1 MENFFRVLEK
11 LLVPIFLGVLAFF
24 TASSGNKISK
34 QQTQLIEFQNARDA
48 EDSKRQMELKYL
60 ELFYQ
65 DISSAD
71 PDKQTKAIGLLS
83 LMNPDLGQ
91 QLSTWVKEYVTL
103 IPETRARIE
112 RLDNQLS
119 GRPAVSE
126 PVSKPAN
133 EPVDGQVGESGRAP
147 TVKQAIVDTL
157 TKKIVEK
164 VSDIAIENLGINIP
178 LSYNQKSKDPVFRLK
193 SKNVASYKCVIRSLS
208 GTTVFS
214 GQGNEVIWDGTDSS
228 KKKVSKGIYNY
239 EVEAL
244 TNSGQTVSRSGKILI
259 L

>member
-11 LLVPIFLGVLAFF
+11 LIVPIFLGALAYF
-24 TASSGNKISK
+24 TASSGNKISE

-65 DISSAD
+65 DISSTD

-112 RLDNQLS
+112 RLDNQFS
-119 GRPAVSE
+119 GRPV
-126 PVSKPAN
+126 VN
-133 EPVDGQVGESGRAP
+133 EPVIEPASEPGSVSS
-147 TVKQAIVDTL
+147 VKQTIVDTL

-178 LSYNQKSKDPVFRLK
+178 LSYNQKSKNPVFRLN
-193 SKNVASYKCVIRSLS
+193 SRNVASYKCEIKSLT

-228 KKKVSKGIYNY
+228 RNKVPKGIYNY

-244 TNSGQTVSRSGKILI
+244 TNAGQKVSRSGKILI
-259 L
+259 I

>member
-11 LLVPIFLGVLAFF
+11 LLVPLFLGILAFF

-48 EDSKRQMELKYL
+48 EDSKRQLELKYL

-65 DISSAD
+65 DISSTD
-71 PDKQTKAIGLLS
+71 PEKQTKAIGLLS

-119 GRPAVSE
+119 GRPSVSE
-126 PVSKPAN
+126 PVSKPA
-133 EPVDGQVGESGRAP
+133 GEQSDETGKGP
-147 TVKQAIVDTL
+147 SVKQAIVDTL
-157 TKKIVEK
+157 TKKIAEK

-178 LSYNQKSKDPVFRLK
+178 LSYSQKSKDPVFRLK
-193 SKNVASYKCVIRSLS
+193 SKNVASYTCVVKSLS
-208 GTTVFS
+208 GITVFS
-214 GQGNEVIWDGTDSS
+214 GKGNEVIWDGTDSS

-244 TNSGQTVSRSGKILI
+244 STTGQTFSRSGKILI
-259 L
+259 I

>member
-1 MENFFRVLEK
+1 MNKFFLILEK
-11 LLVPIFLGVLAFF
+11 LIVPAFLGLLAFY

-34 QQTQLIEFQNARDA
+34 QQTEMIEFQNARDA

-91 QLSTWVKEYVTL
+91 QLSNWVKEYVTL
-103 IPETRARIE
+103 MPQTRARIE
-112 RLDNQLS
+112 KFDNQLS
-119 GRPAVSE
+119 GT
-126 PVSKPAN
+126 PVVN
-133 EPVDGQVGESGRAP
+133 EPAIEPEKASS
-147 TVKQAIVDTL
+147 VKKAIVDTL
-157 TKKIVEK
+157 ARKIVEK

-178 LSYNQKSKDPVFRLK
+178 LSYSQKSKDPVFRLK
-193 SKNVASYKCVIRSLS
+193 SKNVASYKCLIKSLS

-214 GQGNEVIWDGTDSS
+214 GQGNEIIWDGTDSS
-228 KKKVSKGIYNY
+228 QKKVPKGIYNY

-244 TNSGQTVSRSGKILI
+244 TSSGQTVNRSGKILI
-259 L
+259 I

>member
-1 MENFFRVLEK
+1 MNKFFTALEK
-11 LLVPIFLGVLAFF
+11 LIVPLFLGFLAFF
-24 TASSGNKISK
+24 TATSGNKISQ
-34 QQTQLIEFQNARDA
+34 QQTQLIEFQNAKDA
-48 EDSKRQMELKYL
+48 EDSKRQLELKYL

-91 QLSTWVKEYVTL
+91 QLSTWVKDYVTL
-103 IPETRARIE
+103 TPQTRARIE
-112 RLDNQLS
+112 RIDNQLS
-119 GRPAVSE
+119 GNPAV
-126 PVSKPAN
+126 N
-133 EPVDGQVGESGRAP
+133 EPVNEPEKAP

-178 LSYNQKSKDPVFRLK
+178 LSYSQKSKNPVFRLK
-193 SKNVASYKCVIRSLS
+193 SKKVTAYKCVIENLS
-208 GTTVFS
+208 GIAVFS
-214 GQGNEVIWDGTDSS
+214 GQGSEITWDGTDSS
-228 KKKVSKGIYNY
+228 QKKVPKGIYNY
-239 EVEAL
+239 EIEAL

-259 L
+259 I

>member
-1 MENFFRVLEK
+1 MNKFFTIAEK
-11 LLVPIFLGVLAFF
+11 LIVPAFLGLLAFY
-24 TASSGNKISK
+24 TASSGNKISE

-65 DISSAD
+65 DISSSD
-71 PDKQTKAIGLLS
+71 PEKQTKAIGLLS

-91 QLSTWVKEYVTL
+91 QLSNWVKEYVTL
-103 IPETRARIE
+103 VPQTRARIE
-112 RLDNQLS
+112 KLDNQLS
-119 GRPAVSE
+119 GNTAVYE
-126 PVSKPAN
+126 PVN
-133 EPVDGQVGESGRAP
+133 EPEKKPS
-147 TVKQAIVDTL
+147 VKQAIVDTL
-157 TKKIVEK
+157 TRKIVEK

-178 LSYNQKSKDPVFRLK
+178 LSYSQKSKDPVFRLK
-193 SKNVASYKCVIRSLS
+193 SRNVASYKCVIRSLS

-228 KKKVSKGIYNY
+228 QKKVPKGIYNY

-244 TNSGQTVSRSGKILI
+244 TSSGQTVSRSGKILI
-259 L
+259 I

>member
-1 MENFFRVLEK
+1 MENVLRVLEK

-24 TASSGNKISK
+24 TASSGNKISQ

-65 DISSAD
+65 DISSSD
-71 PDKQTKAIGLLS
+71 PEKQTKAIGLLS

-103 IPETRARIE
+103 IPETRARID
-112 RLDNQLS
+112 RLDNQFS
-119 GRPAVSE
+119 GRSVINETVNE
-126 PVSKPAN
+126 PVN
-133 EPVDGQVGESGRAP
+133 EPVDLPQKEP
-147 TVKQAIVDTL
+147 TVKQVIVDTL
-157 TKKIVEK
+157 KKKIVEK
-164 VSDIAIENLGINIP
+164 VTDIAIENLGINIP

-193 SKNVASYKCVIRSLS
+193 SRNVASYKCEIKSLT

-214 GQGNEVIWDGTDSS
+214 GQGNEVIWDGTDTS

-244 TNSGQTVSRSGKILI
+244 STTGQTFSRSGKILI
-259 L
+259 I

>member
-1 MENFFRVLEK
+1 MEKFFRVLEK

-48 EDSKRQMELKYL
+48 EDSKRQLELKYL

-83 LMNPDLGQ
+83 LMNPELGQ
-91 QLSTWVKEYVTL
+91 QLSTWVKDYVTL
-103 IPETRARIE
+103 TPQTRARIE
-112 RLDNQLS
+112 RIDSQLS
-119 GRPAVSE
+119 GNTAVNE
-126 PVSKPAN
+126 LVN
-133 EPVDGQVGESGRAP
+133 EPEKEP

-164 VSDIAIENLGINIP
+164 VTDIAIENLGINIP
-178 LSYNQKSKDPVFRLK
+178 LSYSQKSKDPVFRLK
-193 SKNVASYKCVIRSLS
+193 SRNVASYKCEIRSLT

-244 TNSGQTVSRSGKILI
+244 TNSGQTLTRSGKILI
-259 L
+259 I

>member
-11 LLVPIFLGVLAFF
+11 LVVPIFLGALAYF
-24 TASSGNKISK
+24 TASSGNKISE

-65 DISSAD
+65 DISSTD

-119 GRPAVSE
+119 GRPVVNEPADEPVSE
-126 PVSKPAN
+126 PARGS
-133 EPVDGQVGESGRAP
+133 S
-147 TVKQAIVDTL
+147 VKQTIVDTL

-178 LSYNQKSKDPVFRLK
+178 LSYSQKSKSPVFRLN
-193 SKNVASYKCVIRSLS
+193 SRNVASYKCVIRSLS

-228 KKKVSKGIYNY
+228 QKKVPKGIYNY

-244 TNSGQTVSRSGKILI
+244 TSAGQTVSRSGKILI
-259 L
+259 I

>member
-11 LLVPIFLGVLAFF
+11 LLVPLFLGILAFF

-91 QLSTWVKEYVTL
+91 QLSAWVKEYVTL

-119 GRPAVSE
+119 GRPVVSE
-126 PVSKPAN
+126 PVSEPAD
-133 EPVDGQVGESGRAP
+133 EQVGETGKEPS
-147 TVKQAIVDTL
+147 VKKAIVDTL

-164 VSDIAIENLGINIP
+164 VSDIAIENQGINIP

-193 SKNVASYKCVIRSLS
+193 SKNVASYKCSIRNLS

-214 GQGNEVIWDGTDSS
+214 GQGNEIVWDGTDSS
-228 KKKVSKGIYNY
+228 KKKVAKGIYNY

-259 L
+259 I

>member
-1 MENFFRVLEK
+1 MNKFFTIAEK
-11 LLVPIFLGVLAFF
+11 LIVPAFLGLLAFY
-24 TASSGNKISK
+24 TASSGNRISQ

-65 DISSAD
+65 DISSSD
-71 PDKQTKAIGLLS
+71 PEKQTKAIGLLS

-91 QLSTWVKEYVTL
+91 QLSNWVKEYVTL
-103 IPETRARIE
+103 MPQTRARIE
-112 RLDNQLS
+112 KLDNQFS
-119 GRPAVSE
+119 GNTAVYE
-126 PVSKPAN
+126 PLN
-133 EPVDGQVGESGRAP
+133 EAEKSPS
-147 TVKQAIVDTL
+147 VKQAIIDTL
-157 TKKIVEK
+157 TRKIVEK

-178 LSYNQKSKDPVFRLK
+178 LSYSQKSKDPVFRLK
-193 SKNVASYKCVIRSLS
+193 SRNVASYKCVIRSLS

-228 KKKVSKGIYNY
+228 QKKVPKGIYNY

-244 TNSGQTVSRSGKILI
+244 TSSGQTVSRSGKILI
-259 L
+259 I

>member
-48 EDSKRQMELKYL
+48 EDSKRQLELKYL

-65 DISSAD
+65 DISSSD

-83 LMNPDLGQ
+83 LMNPELGV
-91 QLSTWVKEYVTL
+91 QLSKWAKDYVTL
-103 IPETRARIE
+103 TPQTRARIE
-112 RLDNQLS
+112 RIDNQFS
-119 GRPAVSE
+119 GN
-126 PVSKPAN
+126 PVVNQPVNETVN
-133 EPVDGQVGESGRAP
+133 EPEQEP

-208 GTTVFS
+208 GTAVFS

-244 TNSGQTVSRSGKILI
+244 TNSGQTFSRSGKILI
-259 L
+259 I

>member
-11 LLVPIFLGVLAFF
+11 LIVPIFLGALAYF
-24 TASSGNKISK
+24 TASSGNKISE

-65 DISSAD
+65 DISSTD

-119 GRPAVSE
+119 GRPVVNE
-126 PVSKPAN
+126 PVIEPAN
-133 EPVDGQVGESGRAP
+133 EPAGEPGRGSS
-147 TVKQAIVDTL
+147 VKQTIVDTL

-178 LSYNQKSKDPVFRLK
+178 LSYNQKSKNPVFRLN
-193 SKNVASYKCVIRSLS
+193 SRNVASYKCEIKSLT

-228 KKKVSKGIYNY
+228 KTKVPKGIYNY

-244 TNSGQTVSRSGKILI
+244 TNAGQTVSRSGKILI
-259 L
+259 I

>member
-11 LLVPIFLGVLAFF
+11 LIVPIFLGALAYF
-24 TASSGNKISK
+24 TASSGNKISE

-71 PDKQTKAIGLLS
+71 PEKQTKAIGLLS

-91 QLSTWVKEYVTL
+91 QLSTWVKDYVTL
-103 IPETRARIE
+103 TPQTRARIE
-112 RLDNQLS
+112 RIDYQLS
-119 GRPAVSE
+119 GN
-126 PVSKPAN
+126 PVVN
-133 EPVDGQVGESGRAP
+133 EPVNEPEKEPS
-147 TVKQAIVDTL
+147 VKQAIVDTL
-157 TKKIVEK
+157 TKKFVEK

-178 LSYNQKSKDPVFRLK
+178 LSYSQKSKDPVFRLK
-193 SKNVASYKCVIRSLS
+193 SKNVTTYKCEIRSLS

-214 GQGNEVIWDGTDSS
+214 GQGSEIIWDGTNSS
-228 KKKVSKGIYNY
+228 QQKVSKGIYNY

-244 TNSGQTVSRSGKILI
+244 TNAGQTVSRSGKILI
-259 L
+259 I